1 MKKITKTILAT
12 IFATTLLLGA
22 TACGTSAYQIAV
34 QNGYKGT
41 EKEWLTTLQGKDG
54 KDGKDLTARD
64 LYNEAVSEG
73 FTGTFLEFCSEVL
86 GVDVRENND
95 VDMIAKNATSVVS
108 IYSGFSKTT
117 YVGGLGGMGGIVGGL
132 IGGGGY
138 EPQLEYYYSAGAGVI
153 IDLDKSTGT
162 ALVVTNYHVIYDS
175 ESNAK
180 GGISDAIYLYT
191 YGALNGFDAQNGD
204 QTGNG
209 MKATYVG
216 GAMEYDIAV
225 LEVTSDYLKTCVA
238 TAATF
243 SADDEV
249 QVGEKVF
256 AIGNPDGAG
265 IAVTEG
271 IISVE
276 SEYIQM
282 TAFDG
287 SEVLQYRVMRTDA
300 AINSGNSGGALFNS
314 IGELIGITNAKNAA
328 SDIDNMGYA
337 LPSSQVKNLVGNIK
351 ANRAYS
357 GARVATLGIMV
368 QVVKSNAYYDEN
380 GRLRIAE
387 EFEVVSVTANAAGK
401 DLKTGD
407 RIKAISIND
416 GEWVNFT
423 RQYQLIDQLLCVRK
437 GDTVKL
443 KIINSNGIEETISI
457 VYDKD
462 AYFTTYD

>member
-1 MKKITKTILAT
+1 MKTILA
-12 IFATTLLLGA
+12 AVCASTLLVGA
-22 TACGTSAYQIAV
+22 TACGTSAYEIAV

-41 EKEWLTTLQGKDG
+41 EKEWLATLQGQDG
-54 KDGKDLTARD
+54 KDGKDLTAKD
-64 LYNEAVSEG
+64 LYTEALNDG
-73 FTGTFLEFCSEVL
+73 FTGTYLEFCRDVL

-95 VDMIAKNATSVVS
+95 VDMIAKNVTSVVS
-108 IYSGFSKTT
+108 IYCGFAKTS
-117 YVGGLGGMGGIVGGL
+117 YVGGMGGMGGIVGGL
-132 IGGGGY
+132 IGGGT
-138 EPQLEYYYSAGAGVI
+138 QSQVQYYSSAGAGVI
-153 IDLDKSTGT
+153 IDLDQNKGE
-162 ALVVTNYHVIYDS
+162 ALIVTNYHVIYDS
-175 ESNAK
+175 ESNAR
-180 GGISDAIYLYT
+180 GGISDSIYLYT

-204 QTGNG
+204 KTGNG

-225 LEVTSDYLKTCVA
+225 LSVTSDYLKTCIA
-238 TAATF
+238 SEATF
-243 SADDEV
+243 SDEDEV
-249 QVGEKVF
+249 QVGQKVF

-282 TAFDG
+282 TSSDG
-287 SEVLQYRVMRTDA
+287 SNVVQHRVMRTDA
-300 AINSGNSGGALFNS
+300 AINSGNSGGALFS
-314 IGELIGITNAKNAA
+314 SDGELVGITNAKNAA

-337 LPSSQVKNLVGNIK
+337 LPSSQVKNLVANIN

-368 QVVKSNAYYDEN
+368 QVVKSNAYYDEG

-387 EFEVVSVTANAAGK
+387 EFEVVSVTALAAGK

-407 RIKAISIND
+407 SIKEIRIND
-416 GEWVNFT
+416 GEWVVFT

-437 GDTVKL
+437 NDTVQL
-443 KIINSNGIEETISI
+443 KVEDSNGIERMVSI
-457 VYDKD
+457 VYNQDS
-462 AYFTTYD
+462 YFTTYD

>member
-1 MKKITKTILAT
+1 MKKILKT
-12 IFATTLLLGA
+12 IFATLCAGTLLIGG
-22 TACGTSAYQIAV
+22 TACGSSAYQIAV

-41 EKEWLTTLQGKDG
+41 EKEWLTTLQGQDG
-54 KDGKDLTARD
+54 KDGKDLTAKD
-64 LYNEAVSEG
+64 LYNEALAEG
-73 FTGTFLEFCSEVL
+73 FTGTFLEFCRDVL

-95 VDMIAKNATSVVS
+95 VDMIAQNVTSVVS
-108 IYSGFSKTT
+108 IYCGFAKTS
-117 YVGGLGGMGGIVGGL
+117 YVGGMGGIVGGL

-138 EPQLEYYYSAGAGVI
+138 EAQLQYYFSAGAGVI
-153 IDLDKSTGT
+153 IDLDKSKGT
-162 ALVVTNYHVIYDS
+162 ARIVTNYHVIYDS
-175 ESNAK
+175 DSNAK
-180 GGISDAIYLYT
+180 GGISDTIYLYT
-191 YGALNGFDAQNGD
+191 YGALNGFNAQYGD

-225 LEVTSDYLKTCVA
+225 LEVTSDYLKTCIA
-238 TAATF
+238 TEATF
-243 SADDEV
+243 SEEDEV

-276 SEYIQM
+276 SEYIEM
-282 TAFDG
+282 DSFDG
-287 SEVLQYRVMRTDA
+287 NNVLQYRVMRTDA

-314 IGELIGITNAKNAA
+314 AGELVGITNAKNAA

-337 LPSSQVKNLVGNIK
+337 LPSSQVKNLVGNIN

-368 QVVKSNAYYDEN
+368 QVVKSNAYYDEG

-387 EFEVVSVTANAAGK
+387 EFEVVSVTANAAGHK
-401 DLKTGD
+401 LKTGD
-407 RIKAISIND
+407 RIKAICINN
-416 GEWVNFT
+416 GEWVVFS
-423 RQYQLIDQLLCVRK
+423 RQYQLIDQLLSVRK
-437 GDTVKL
+437 NDSVQL
-443 KIINSNGIEETISI
+443 KIVNSNGMEDTISI
-457 VYDKD
+457 VFDKD